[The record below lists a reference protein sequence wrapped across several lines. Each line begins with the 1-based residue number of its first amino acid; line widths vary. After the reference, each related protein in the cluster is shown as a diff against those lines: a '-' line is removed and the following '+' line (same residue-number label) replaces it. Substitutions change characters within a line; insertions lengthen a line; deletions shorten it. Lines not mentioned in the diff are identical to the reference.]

1 MPRAIIN
8 RQLRAIL
15 IQDFEIKHVLG
26 KKNVVVDAL
35 SRYPKLDSQVYLDK
49 PKDDLEEFIKNL
61 IANIDN
67 GQLGG
72 LQDLGKH
79 LKAKYLEESKSI
91 ARFLL
96 TTRTPTS
103 IKRGNLRA
111 QKKHALNFFTR
122 NRYLFRKTSRN
133 IAIRRVVDD
142 EELRSIAIQEI
153 YR

>member
-1 MPRAIIN
+1 M
-8 RQLRAIL
+8 
-15 IQDFEIKHVLG
+15 QDFEIKHVLG
-26 KKNVVVDAL
+26 KKNVIVDAL

-61 IANIDN
+61 IVNIDS

-72 LQDLGKH
+72 LQDLGKY

-96 TTRTPTS
+96 TIRIPTS

-111 QKKHALNFFTR
+111 QKKYALNFFTR
-122 NRYLFRKTSRN
+122 NRYLFRKTS
-133 IAIRRVVDD
+133 
-142 EELRSIAIQEI
+142 
-153 YR
+153 